1 MKVSRERYQHGS
13 VRKVPRSQGFAW
25 EFRFYLTAPDGK
37 RKLKVQTFDSLK
49 YPTERDVRKAVEGQ
63 LSALN
68 AGTLGG
74 KLAATM
80 GTIIER
86 YMAEDFLAKA
96 AALFDGKLGRIPHP
110 SVLAIATR
118 HRVSAYDARFLSLA
132 DQLGSRLITEDARLR
147 AAAPALTQ
155 SLAEALAA
163 A

>member
-1 MKVSRERYQHGS
+1 MLLVDTNVVAYLLIEGDYTEAAQELRARDSDWRSEAFLLVEFTNVLVSS
-13 VRKVPRSQGFAW
+13 IARKRM
-25 EFRFYLTAPDGK
+25 T
-37 RKLKVQTFDSLK
+37 
-49 YPTERDVRKAVEGQ
+49 
-63 LSALN
+63 LS
-68 AGTLGG
+68 
-74 KLAATM
+74 
-80 GTIIER
+80 
-86 YMAEDFLAKA
+86 MAEDFLAKVFS
-96 AALFDGKLGRIPHP
+96 LFDGKLGRVPQA

>member
-1 MKVSRERYQHGS
+1 MLLVDTNVVAYLLIEGDHTKAAQKLHSRDPDWRSEAFLLVEFTNVLVSS
-13 VRKVPRSQGFAW
+13 IARKRM
-25 EFRFYLTAPDGK
+25 T
-37 RKLKVQTFDSLK
+37 
-49 YPTERDVRKAVEGQ
+49 
-63 LSALN
+63 LS
-68 AGTLGG
+68 
-74 KLAATM
+74 
-80 GTIIER
+80 
-86 YMAEDFLAKA
+86 MAEDFLAKA
-96 AALFDGKLGRIPHP
+96 AALFDGKLGRIPHA

>member
-1 MKVSRERYQHGS
+1 MLLVDTNIVAYLLIEGDHTEAAQKLRTRDSDWRSEAFLLVEFTNVLVSS
-13 VRKVPRSQGFAW
+13 IARKRM
-25 EFRFYLTAPDGK
+25 
-37 RKLKVQTFDSLK
+37 
-49 YPTERDVRKAVEGQ
+49 
-63 LSALN
+63 
-68 AGTLGG
+68 TLP
-74 KLAATM
+74 
-80 GTIIER
+80 
-86 YMAEDFLAKA
+86 MAEDFLTKVID
-96 AALFDGKLGRIPHP
+96 LFDGKLGRIPHA

>member
-1 MKVSRERYQHGS
+1 MLLVDTNVVAYLLIEGDHTEAAQELHARDSDWRSEAFLLVEFTNVLVSS
-13 VRKVPRSQGFAW
+13 IARKRMTVS
-25 EFRFYLTAPDGK
+25 
-37 RKLKVQTFDSLK
+37 
-49 YPTERDVRKAVEGQ
+49 
-63 LSALN
+63 
-68 AGTLGG
+68 
-74 KLAATM
+74 
-80 GTIIER
+80 
-86 YMAEDFLAKA
+86 MAEAFLAKVFS
-96 AALFDGKLGRIPHP
+96 LFDGKLGRIPHA